1 MPDAIEQNLGLKS
14 LVDKKSA
21 ARFFYS
27 YLGLRYRPDW
37 DGYLTLTEA
46 NEWYRYGQGRP
57 LFVDINKIDLGVFFN
72 ERPKGSSFLRSLIIH
87 SGSVNDALVYGT
99 ITLTS
104 EPNNMVSSKPDT
116 YNFDIK
122 PITSLPVL
130 WRNVSTIIG
139 AIAAGPGSPYRINV
153 YGTKQMRNAL

>member
-1 MPDAIEQNLGLKS
+1 
-14 LVDKKSA
+14 
-21 ARFFYS
+21 
-27 YLGLRYRPDW
+27 
-37 DGYLTLTEA
+37 
-46 NEWYRYGQGRP
+46 
-57 LFVDINKIDLGVFFN
+57 
-72 ERPKGSSFLRSLIIH
+72 
-87 SGSVNDALVYGT
+87 
-99 ITLTS
+99 
-104 EPNNMVSSKPDT
+104 MVSSKPDT